1 VKFEAGLSGTMLTGP
16 MSVSTLTPSHGTV
29 RLGYLV
35 AVVVVRV
42 SQKLIDQRS
51 EPMIVHLVHNHVGVR
66 IQR

>member
-1 VKFEAGLSGTMLTGP
+1 VKFEAGLRGTMLTGP

-42 SQKLIDQRS
+42 SQKLID
-51 EPMIVHLVHNHVGVR
+51 
-66 IQR
+66 